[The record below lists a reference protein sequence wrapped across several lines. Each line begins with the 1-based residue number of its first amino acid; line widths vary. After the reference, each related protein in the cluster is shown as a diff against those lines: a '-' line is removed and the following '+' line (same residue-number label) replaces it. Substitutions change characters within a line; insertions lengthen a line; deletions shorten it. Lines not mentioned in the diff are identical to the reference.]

1 MDHSLQ
7 KAAQR
12 KAGIAAR
19 RALSAAARS
28 AADAALC
35 RRIAA
40 LHCFRNARTLLAYA
54 ASKRFTSHYLESLC
68 QLTAKEISA
77 IFISPTYVRDSSRP
91 R

>member
-40 LHCFRNARTLLAYA
+40 LHCFQNARTLLA
-54 ASKRFTSHYLESLC
+54 LSL
-68 QLTAKEISA
+68 IH
-77 IFISPTYVRDSSRP
+77 I
-91 R
+91 

>member
-19 RALSAAARS
+19 RALPAAARS

-35 RRIAA
+35 RRIAGNPMIY
-40 LHCFRNARTLLAYA
+40 LKPRQRRNY
-54 ASKRFTSHYLESLC
+54 YN
-68 QLTAKEISA
+68 
-77 IFISPTYVRDSSRP
+77 
-91 R
+91 